1 MSQGAWLIIDGF
13 LKMFIHLFAAVL
25 GLRCY
30 AGFPLVVVSGATL
43 VSLCELLTVE
53 ASLVAEHGLH
63 PAVFSTC
70 SWAQ

>member
-1 MSQGAWLIIDGF
+1 MPQGAWLIIDGF
-13 LKMFIHLFAAVL
+13 FKVFIHLFAAVL

-30 AGFPLVVVSGATL
+30 AGFPLVVVSGGYSR
-43 VSLCELLTVE
+43 SLCELLTVA

-63 PAVFSTC
+63 PAGFSTC